1 MKGFIPREFI
11 NDLVTRSDIV
21 EVISS
26 RVKLKKAGKNYQACC
41 PFHHEKTPSFNVNPS
56 MQRYK
61 CFGCGVSG
69 GVIDFLMKYDGL
81 EFPEAIEELA
91 GLQGLEVPR
100 EQQNRDDGKP
110 PISFKAKRNL
120 YELLDAVAKFYQTNL
135 AQNEVAQRYVAQ
147 RGLSPEIIKRFEIG
161 FAVDSFNSV
170 VRQFGTNQEEIQK
183 LLDTR
188 VISQNERGIYD
199 FFRNRLMFPIRDR
212 RGRVVAF
219 GGRTIAN
226 DERKY
231 MNSGESATYH
241 KSNEVYG
248 LWQALQVNEN
258 PDFLFVVEGYM
269 DAVSLAQYG
278 IDNAVA
284 VLGTASTSEQIKQM
298 FRVTEQII
306 CCFDGDNAG
315 KNAAWK
321 AFESAL
327 PHLEDGRQ
335 LKFIFLPDGEDPDS
349 FVRAKGK
356 GGFEAYIKQAQ
367 PLSEF
372 IFEHWIAQVDLSTNE
387 GKSKLAKIALPII
400 KQIPGETLRLYL
412 RNKLG
417 QKLGIFNEAQL
428 EALLKIDN
436 RPTVQETEFKRTPM
450 RILIA
455 LLLQEPSLVQFV
467 PDLTPLA
474 TLNEAGFDILCDLT
488 ALCRAK
494 TGISTGGI
502 LEHWRD
508 SERYPILEKLAN
520 WDHFISSDNIQK
532 EFLENLDY
540 LYNKLVEQQIDAL
553 IAKDRTVGLTE
564 NEQRTL
570 ALLISQR

>member
-91 GLQGLEVPR
+91 GMQGLEVPR
-100 EQQNRDDGKP
+100 EQQNLNDGKP

-120 YELLDAVAKFYQTNL
+120 YELLDAVAKFYQENL
-135 AQNEVAQRYVAQ
+135 AQNEIAQQYVAQ
-147 RGLSPEIIKRFEIG
+147 RGLSSEIIQRFEIG
-161 FAVDSFNSV
+161 FAIDSFNAV
-170 VRQFGTNQEEIQK
+170 VRKFGTNREEIQK

-188 VISQNERGIYD
+188 VVSQNDRGIYD

-248 LWQALQVNEN
+248 LWQVLQVNEN
-258 PDFLFVVEGYM
+258 PEFLFVVEGYM

-284 VLGTASTSEQIKQM
+284 VLGTASTTEQIKQM

-335 LKFIFLPDGEDPDS
+335 LKFVFLPDGEDPDS
-349 FVRAKGK
+349 FIRSYGK
-356 GGFEAYIKQAQ
+356 QGFEEYIQNAQ
-367 PLSEF
+367 SLSEF
-372 IFEHWIAQVDLSTNE
+372 VFEHWLTQVNLATNE

-412 RNKLG
+412 RNTLG
-417 QKLGIFNEAQL
+417 QKLGIFNEEQL
-428 EALLKIDN
+428 DALLKID
-436 RPTVQETEFKRTPM
+436 TTVVVQEKTMERTPM

-455 LLLQEPSLVQFV
+455 LLLQQPDLVQFI
-467 PDLTPLA
+467 PDLRPLA
-474 TLNEAGFDILCDLT
+474 DLNEAGFSLLCELTDI
-488 ALCRAK
+488 CREK
-494 TGISTGGI
+494 TGISTAGL

-508 SERYPILEKLAN
+508 SKQYPILEKLAN
-520 WDHFISSDNIQK
+520 WDHLILPDNIQK
-532 EFLENLDY
+532 EFLEKLNL
-540 LYNKLVEQQIDAL
+540 LYNKLVERQIETL
-553 IAKDRTVGLTE
+553 IAKYRTVGLTE
-564 NEQRTL
+564 SEYQTL
-570 ALLISQR
+570 ALLSSQQ